1 MPILPDLSAL
11 YLCNTSK
18 KPDLFSLRMA
28 VTSERN
34 ELNEAVESASSI
46 YYDDSLDFWLLKEE
60 CDCLQDVSFP
70 LPMNIVKDLGNFHS
84 HRVSKKKTRLFPL
97 I

>member
-18 KPDLFSLRMA
+18 KLDHFSLRMA

-34 ELNEAVESASSI
+34 ELNDAVESAASI
-46 YYDDSLDFWLLKEE
+46 CYEDSLDFWLLKEE

-70 LPMNIVKDLGNFHS
+70 LPMNTVKDLGNFPS
-84 HRVSKKKTRLFPL
+84 QRVSKERQDYFL
-97 I
+97 